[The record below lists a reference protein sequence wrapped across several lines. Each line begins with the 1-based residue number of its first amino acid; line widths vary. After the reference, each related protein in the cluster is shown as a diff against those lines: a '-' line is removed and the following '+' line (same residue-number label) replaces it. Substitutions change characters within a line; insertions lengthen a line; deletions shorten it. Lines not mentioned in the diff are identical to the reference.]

1 MASPSRESAGR
12 PVRPAVPA
20 AQLKASETI
29 ARRVVD
35 TIVAR
40 GLTPGDM
47 LPREADMLRE
57 YAVSRETLREALR
70 LLEVQGLITLRR
82 GPGGGPVVGAA
93 ASVNLGR
100 VATVYFQMAG
110 ATYNELFEA
119 WVLGEATLAERAAR
133 NPDAQLRA
141 GTMAP
146 YIESVDHDDD
156 ESVASFMLAH
166 TGFHDAVGAL
176 GNNRVLDLTL
186 ASFGKIVSY
195 HAGVIEDPRILR
207 GQLYDDHANVARAIS
222 AGHNR
227 AARQLMEDHIGA
239 VLGYFREHFDGR
251 LDDAV
256 QWL

>member
-1 MASPSRESAGR
+1 VLATP
-12 PVRPAVPA
+12 
-20 AQLKASETI
+20 LKASETI
-29 ARRVVD
+29 ARRVVE
-35 TIVAR
+35 TIVTR

-57 YAVSRETLREALR
+57 YGVSRETLREALR

-93 ASVNLGR
+93 LSVNLGR
-100 VATVYFQMAG
+100 VSTLYFQMAG

-133 NPDAQLRA
+133 NPDADLRA
-141 GTMAP
+141 TTMAP
-146 YIESVDHDDD
+146 YVEPFDHDDD
-156 ESVASFMLAH
+156 ESVASFMRAH

-176 GNNRVLDLTL
+176 GSNRVLDLTL

-195 HAGVIEDPRILR
+195 QAGVVEDPRILR
-207 GQLYDDHANVARAIS
+207 SEIYAGHENVARAIS

-227 AARQLMEDHIGA
+227 AARRLMEEHIGV
-239 VLGYFREHFDGR
+239 VLEYFREHFHGR

-256 QWL
+256 EWV